1 MVQANTFQLATPNG
15 TAKGGVSVTYATTSI
30 DGSARLGLTAAG
42 EERHFRGDEIQRVD
56 GPLGALV
63 TVTLEVVPDAWTRTF
78 TLVVPTVNCGS
89 GDEAIQT
96 FGVFTTARS
105 SIAGPGLVQGAIERY
120 ELVALEGVARAL
132 MY

>member
-1 MVQANTFQLATPNG
+1 MNQANTFQLANQGADT
-15 TAKGGVSVTYATTSI
+15 KQGVSVSYATTSL
-30 DGSARLGLTAAG
+30 DGSARLSLTAAG
-42 EERHFRGDEIQRVD
+42 QERHFRGDEIQRVE
-56 GPLGALV
+56 GPLGAQV
-63 TVTLEVVPDAWTRTF
+63 TVTLEVVPDAWARTF
-78 TLVVPTVNCGS
+78 TLVVPTVNCAS

-105 SIAGPGLVQGAIERY
+105 SIAGPSLVKGAIETY